1 VAHADTG
8 GTNPARGAL
17 NLGMRRTGV
26 SGHWG
31 RSALAGLAA
40 VAAGG
45 VLAVSGVAGTGAPGG
60 KPADAEFRL
69 ADGSAACNYAD
80 GAIVCRADGVDA
92 ATVLEADGSTHD
104 ADASAVAWDD
114 STPVLLPGES
124 WWNGDVS
131 CVAGERE
138 VTCTAADG
146 ELSLGSDAAGGA
158 SSADADL
165 G

>member
-1 VAHADTG
+1 
-8 GTNPARGAL
+8 
-17 NLGMRRTGV
+17 MRRTGI
-26 SGHWG
+26 SGQWG
-31 RSALAGLAA
+31 RRALAALAA
-40 VAAGG
+40 LAAGG

-60 KPADAEFRL
+60 APADAEFRL

-80 GAIVCRADGVDA
+80 GAVVCRADGVDGA
-92 ATVLEADGSTHD
+92 AVLESDGSTHD
-104 ADASAVAWDD
+104 ADASAVAWDE

-124 WWNGDVS
+124 WWNGEVS
-131 CVAGERE
+131 CLAGEAE

-146 ELSLGSDAAGGA
+146 ELRIGEAGAGGA